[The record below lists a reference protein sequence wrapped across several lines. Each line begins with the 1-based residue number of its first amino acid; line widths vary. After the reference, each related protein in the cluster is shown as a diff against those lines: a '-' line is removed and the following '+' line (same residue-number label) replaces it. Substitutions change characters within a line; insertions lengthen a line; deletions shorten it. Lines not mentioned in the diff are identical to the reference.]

1 MTEGVNS
8 MAQHEN
14 APQKTIIAWLNDA
27 YAMENSL
34 INTLE
39 GHAKDAKSMP
49 QLNARIQQHI
59 EETRRHAELV
69 KGCIERLGGDT
80 STLKT
85 GMAKMMGAMQGVS
98 TSVMGAKED
107 DTLVKNGLADYSAE
121 QFEVASY
128 KALMVAAQAAGDQGT
143 ALVAEEIMREDAA
156 MAQWLDQ
163 NLPMV
168 VEQTLMQHAAA

>member
-1 MTEGVNS
+1 MT
-8 MAQHEN
+8 QQT
-14 APQKTIIAWLNDA
+14 APQETLIAWLNDA

-39 GHAKDAKSMP
+39 GHAKDAEVMP
-49 QLNARIQQHI
+49 QLHARIQQHI

-80 STLKT
+80 SALKT
-85 GMAKMMGAMQGVS
+85 GMAKLMGAMQGGS
-98 TSVMGAKED
+98 TSMMSTKEG

-121 QFEVASY
+121 QLEVASY
-128 KALMVAAQAAGDQGT
+128 KALIVAAQAAGDQGT

-156 MAQWLDQ
+156 MAQWLDK

-168 VEQTLMQHAAA
+168 VEQTLMQHAA